1 MTNNSIEKND
11 LKLRWWQSEGVG
23 LKKFFQRPKVK
34 LWQIGILIGILFPG
48 LIGIFYFKDI
58 PTLRACEG
66 FPVGFA
72 AGFWLPC
79 LLLALGLFFV
89 PSIIG
94 GIICVYVV
102 KRIVKE
108 IQSKKKKNKRN
119 QI

>member
-1 MTNNSIEKND
+1 MADRNINRDIISRTNWNI
-11 LKLRWWQSEGVG
+11 L
-23 LKKFFQRPKVK
+23 FQRYSNSSGVRRVSGRVSGRVCGRV
-34 LWQIGILIGILFPG
+34 LAAVSFIGFR
-48 LIGIFYFKDI
+48 
-58 PTLRACEG
+58 T
-66 FPVGFA
+66 
-72 AGFWLPC
+72 
-79 LLLALGLFFV
+79 FFV